1 VIQELG
7 RVIKGLRE
15 QVKAQQAALKALET
29 R

>member
-15 QVKAQQAALKALET
+15 QVKVQQVALQALET